1 MFSDGG
7 FRPVK
12 PRKSTKGQTACK
24 GGEKNNP
31 AKDQGGDNDNDLDD
45 DASGI
50 EAEGVDKCELFACPN
65 EGCVKTYQR
74 YGSMIN
80 HTLYGQCV
88 IQPERE
94 SLLDTAKMLYS
105 KKLLADNNV
114 LIATTETAAVFSP
127 SSPNSILDTGWALK
141 LTKKSKP
148 FSEKQKGFLEE
159 KFTIGETTGR
169 KLDPVTV
176 ARQMRVARSSDGQR
190 QFTTE
195 ELLPATQIRGYF
207 SRRAKSKNQA
217 TVQAEIRGYF
227 SRRAKSKNQATVQA
241 EEDFVAAQVEDA
253 MESVRNEVI
262 EQTQPD
268 HPLTYDGYD
277 LCDLVARKKL
287 SKLTVPVLQ
296 DICCKFEL
304 DVSSKGQK
312 VPRRKAPYIEIL
324 EKHVRSCSC
333 FDKLPAN

>member
-1 MFSDGG
+1 
-7 FRPVK
+7 
-12 PRKSTKGQTACK
+12 
-24 GGEKNNP
+24 
-31 AKDQGGDNDNDLDD
+31 
-45 DASGI
+45 
-50 EAEGVDKCELFACPN
+50 
-65 EGCVKTYQR
+65 
-74 YGSMIN
+74 MIN

-88 IQPERE
+88 IQPKRE
-94 SLLDTAKMLYS
+94 SLLDTGKMLYS

-114 LIATTETAAVFSP
+114 LIATTETAAVFPP
-127 SSPNSILDTGWALK
+127 SSPIG
-141 LTKKSKP
+141 

-195 ELLPATQIRGYF
+195 ELLSATQ
-207 SRRAKSKNQA
+207 
-217 TVQAEIRGYF
+217 IRGYF

-287 SKLTVPVLQ
+287 SKLTVPVPQ

>member
-1 MFSDGG
+1 MNVSSTNITDVMFSDGG

-31 AKDQGGDNDNDLDD
+31 AEDQGGDNDNDLDD

-195 ELLPATQIRGYF
+195 ELLSATQ
-207 SRRAKSKNQA
+207 
-217 TVQAEIRGYF
+217 IRGYF

-312 VPRRKAPYIEIL
+312 VPRWKAPYIEIL